1 MLEFIYEKIFRD
13 RGSVGPIPLT
23 KHPETRGSPYLLLY
37 VIENEN
43 IIIILTF
50 SLGQVETMRKYSY
63 EQNSLKLT
71 VI

>member
-1 MLEFIYEKIFRD
+1 MIILKCKWAFCCQ
-13 RGSVGPIPLT
+13 VLLT

-50 SLGQVETMRKYSY
+50 SLGQVETMRK
-63 EQNSLKLT
+63 QNSLKLT